1 MNREKLEE
9 LARRV
14 YAEQKVEAT
23 RAKRMR
29 TQEPPYY
36 IMNLGHPVIRA
47 LYDRWKMSRGL
58 HRGDAPGDVERT
70 CFEMELP
77 GEQARR
83 EIEAYLNRVE
93 QIRSGTGNTGGPQ

>member
-1 MNREKLEE
+1 MNQEQLED

-14 YAEQKVEAT
+14 YAERKIEAT

-47 LYDRWKMSRGL
+47 LYDRWKMSKGL

-70 CFEMELP
+70 CFELELL

-83 EIEAYLNRVE
+83 EIEAYLDRME
-93 QIRSGTGNTGGPQ
+93 KIRAGTGNAVGPQ